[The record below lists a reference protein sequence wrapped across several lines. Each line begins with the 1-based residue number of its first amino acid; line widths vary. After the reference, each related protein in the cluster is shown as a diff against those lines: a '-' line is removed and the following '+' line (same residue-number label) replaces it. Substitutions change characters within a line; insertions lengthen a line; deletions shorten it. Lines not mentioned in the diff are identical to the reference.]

1 MREETT
7 KAFESKEKQT
17 KHVVTD
23 DERRLER
30 GEEFELNDEQL
41 SAVSGGLS
49 MEITGDTSERP
60 R

>member
-1 MREETT
+1 MHEVTT
-7 KAFESKEKQT
+7 KASESREKQT
-17 KHVVTD
+17 THVAPD
-23 DERRLER
+23 DERR
-30 GEEFELNDEQL
+30 EEMELDEEQL

>member
-1 MREETT
+1 MREGTP
-7 KAFESKEKQT
+7 KASESKEKQT
-17 KHVVTD
+17 QHVAPD

-30 GEEFELNDEQL
+30 REEMELDDEQL